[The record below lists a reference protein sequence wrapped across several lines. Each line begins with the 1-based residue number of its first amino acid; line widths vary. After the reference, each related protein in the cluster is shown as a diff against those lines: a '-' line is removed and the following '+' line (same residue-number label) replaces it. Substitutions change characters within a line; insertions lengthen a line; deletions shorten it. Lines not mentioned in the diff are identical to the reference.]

1 MEARGIENVAS
12 AVKLAGKIVAMIDT
26 QLKGSGELDVI
37 DIITSCGLETIGTL
51 IAIDDIASELADL
64 SKEELQELSVI
75 CLPVIIGIIKAVYAK

>member
-1 MEARGIENVAS
+1 MEARGIEHVAS

-26 QLKGSGELDVI
+26 QLKASGELDII

-51 IAIDDIASELADL
+51 IALDDVVAEIADL

>member
-26 QLKGSGELDVI
+26 QLKGKGELDII

-51 IAIDDIASELADL
+51 ISLDDIVDEIKDL

-75 CLPVIIGIIKAVYAK
+75 ALPVIIGVIKAIYGK

>member
-1 MEARGIENVAS
+1 MESRGIDNVAS

-26 QLKGSGELDVI
+26 QLKASGELDII

-51 IAIDDIASELADL
+51 IALDDVVAEIADL